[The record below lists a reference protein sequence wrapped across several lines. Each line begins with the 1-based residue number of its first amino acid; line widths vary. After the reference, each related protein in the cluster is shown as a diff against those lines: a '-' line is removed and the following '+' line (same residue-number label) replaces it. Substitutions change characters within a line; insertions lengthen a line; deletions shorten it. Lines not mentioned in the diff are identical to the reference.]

1 MKRTVLVAAALLAGV
16 APFNAPCATFPPEGW
31 QEKVN
36 PIANPHAV
44 KGGILRFSASQPPKS
59 LNYYVDP
66 TLYTHYMFSLM
77 FETLLGIDPVSY
89 EFTPGLASRWEISDD
104 GLTFTFELDKDAR
117 WSDGVPV
124 TPEDVQWTYDAI
136 MNASNATGPFKVSL
150 GNFKRPEIVGERK
163 IRFQAR
169 QNHWRNLLGCGDF
182 EILPKHAF
190 ASQPFNRLDLDHPV
204 VSGPYIVSSVKEQIE
219 VRLARRPDWWAVDRP
234 SNKGTMNFDT
244 IVFRYFADQV
254 NAFEAFKKGIT
265 DIYPVYSA
273 RMWANETIGEKF
285 DKNWIVKARVHNH
298 HPIGF
303 QGFAMNMRRP
313 PFDDLRVRKAIA
325 HLVDRKT
332 MNQTMMFNAYFMLR
346 SYFSDLYDEAHPCTN
361 RQFEYDEEK
370 AEALLREAGYV
381 KNPATGILEKDG
393 RPFSFT
399 FLTRDS
405 SSDKILVLCNKAF
418 KKVGIEMKI
427 DRKDWAAWMCDMDEY
442 NFDITWAS
450 WSGSVMRDTES
461 MWLSTEAD
469 KPASNNVTGLKDP
482 QIDALIEKQKTVY
495 SVTERNKLLR
505 QIDARLTEQVPYVL
519 LWNINAVRLLYWDAF
534 GTPRAVLSKYGDEQ
548 AALCYWWYDADS
560 AAELKHAMT
569 HGEVL
574 PKRPVD
580 IFYDER

>member
-1 MKRTVLVAAALLAGV
+1 MKRTVLVAVALLACGAAFV
-16 APFNAPCATFPPEGW
+16 ASCATFPPEGW
-31 QEKVN
+31 REKPN

-44 KGGILRFSASQPPKS
+44 KGGIFRFSASQPPKS

-77 FETLLGIDPVSY
+77 FETLLGIDPVTY

-104 GLTFTFELDKDAR
+104 GLTFTFELDGDAR

-124 TPEDVQWTYDAI
+124 TPADVQWTYDAI
-136 MNASNATGPFKVSL
+136 MNPSNATGPFKVSL

-163 IRFQAR
+163 IRFTAR

-204 VSGPYIVSSVKEQIE
+204 VSGPYVVSSVKEQIE
-219 VRLARRPDWWAVDRP
+219 VRLSRRPDWWAVDRP
-234 SNKGTMNFDT
+234 ANRGTMNFDT

-254 NAFEAFKKGIT
+254 NAFEAFKKGMT
-265 DIYPVYSA
+265 DLYPVYSA

-285 DKNWIVKARVHNH
+285 DKNWIVKTRVHNH

-303 QGFAMNMRRP
+303 QGFAMNTRRP

-325 HLVDRKT
+325 HLVDRET

-346 SYFSDLYDEAHPCTN
+346 SYFSDLYDEEHPCTN
-361 RQFEYDEEK
+361 RQFDYSVEK
-370 AEALLREAGYV
+370 AEVLLHEAGYV
-381 KNPATGILEKDG
+381 RNPATGILEKSG

-405 SSDKILVLCNKAF
+405 SSDKILVLCDKAF

-427 DRKDWAAWMCDMDEY
+427 DRKDWAAWMRDMDEY

-450 WSGSVMRDTES
+450 WSGSVMRDPES

-482 QIDALIEKQKTVY
+482 HIDALLEKQKTVY
-495 SVTERNKLLR
+495 SVAERNKILR
-505 QIDARLTEQVPYVL
+505 QIDARLTELVPYVL
-519 LWNINAVRLLYWDAF
+519 LWNIDAVRLLYWDAF
-534 GTPRAVLSKYGDEQ
+534 GTPRAVLSKYGDEA

-560 AAELKHAMT
+560 AAELRHAMT
-569 HGEVL
+569 NGEVL